1 MYHEGVTMELLHRI
15 RAFIM
20 PTLIFLF
27 LGSWALAHFTSPYFR
42 LASIPM
48 TLLLAVAFYDRS
60 QKSHSIM
67 RNYPLLGRL
76 RYLFESAG
84 PELHQYVVESNTSG
98 RPFNRDQR
106 DLMYRRAKG
115 IAAVKPFGT
124 ELDVYA
130 EGYGFISHSARP
142 TEVVEDPARN
152 ARVEIGG
159 SQCGKP
165 YSASILNVSAMSFGA
180 LSARAILAIGGGARL
195 GGFAMNTGEGGFSR
209 HHRATG
215 ADIVWQIGTGYFGC
229 RTAVGH
235 FDAERF
241 TETVQSEQIKMVEL
255 KLSQGAKPGHGGILP
270 AAKVSEEIA
279 EARGVPIHSDCI
291 SPPGHSAFDT
301 PIGLLEFVAR
311 LRELSGGKPVGFK
324 LCVGN
329 PRDVYAI
336 CKAMLETGIRPDFI
350 TVDGAEGGTGAA
362 PTEFSD
368 HVGFPLREGL
378 LVVRNALVG
387 TGLKDEVRIAASGKR
402 MAGFE
407 LAIASALGA
416 DWCNVARGFMFA
428 VGCIQS
434 QSCHTNSCPVGVATQ
449 DQRLQ
454 RAIVV
459 DDKAKRVHSFHK
471 HTVEDVADLA
481 AACGLAHPFDFA
493 PHHLYERMNAHHVK
507 RLDEIYPFTQPGQLI
522 DGRPPA
528 DMRADWEAASPDRF

>member
-1 MYHEGVTMELLHRI
+1 MELLHRI

-20 PTLIFLF
+20 PTLILF
-27 LGSWALAHFTSPYFR
+27 FAGSWALTHFVSEHF
-42 LASIPM
+42 LWAAIPM
-48 TLLLAVAFYDRS
+48 TLLLAVACYDRF
-60 QKSHSIM
+60 QNQHSVM

-84 PELHQYVVESNTSG
+84 PELHQYFVESNTSG

-115 IAAVKPFGT
+115 ISAVKPFGT
-124 ELDVYA
+124 ELDVYG
-130 EGYGFISHSARP
+130 EGYGFISHSAKP
-142 TEVVEDPARN
+142 TEVVEDPGRN
-152 ARVEIGG
+152 VRLEIGG
-159 SQCGKP
+159 PQCSRP

-180 LSARAILAIGGGARL
+180 LSGRAIRAIGAGARL

-209 HHRATG
+209 HHRESG

-235 FDAERF
+235 FDADRF
-241 TETVQSEQIKMVEL
+241 GETVQSEQIKMVEL

-279 EARGVPIHSDCI
+279 EARGVPVHTDCI
-291 SPPGHSAFDT
+291 SPPGHSAFES

-311 LRELSGGKPVGFK
+311 LRELAGGKPIGFK

-336 CKAMLETGIRPDFI
+336 CKAMIETGILPDFI

-378 LVVRNALVG
+378 LVVRNGLVG
-387 TGLKDEVRIAASGKR
+387 CGLKDRIRIAASGKR

-407 LAIASALGA
+407 LAVASALGA

-454 RAIVV
+454 RAIVI
-459 DDKAKRVHSFHK
+459 DDKAKRVHAFHR

-481 AACGLAHPFDFA
+481 AACGLEHPFDFA
-493 PHHLYERMNAHHVK
+493 PHHLFERVSPHVVK
-507 RLDEIYPFTQPGQLI
+507 RLDELYAFTEPGQLV
-522 DGRPPA
+522 DGTAPES
-528 DMRADWEAASPDRF
+528 MRADWEAARPDRF